1 MTADR
6 LHQVP
11 APDSPWGS
19 LGMVTES
26 LKSGTPPLRG
36 SRPTGR
42 HEAMP
47 RYRSTVFVSQ
57 SCPRLALFA
66 PLRLGEPFG
75 KARDT
80 AARRFEVGDRARP
93 RVQIL
98 HHPTSRRSVGAD
110 QGVRPTQHNLPRT
123 SATFSR
129 KPAALHDPL
138 TVKVVTGD
146 TACLFRGASC
156 YVNAG
161 LVPND
166 YRLEPVRWLHERW
179 SADERRVMLHVFR

>member
-26 LKSGTPPLRG
+26 LKSGTPRCADHG
-36 SRPTGR
+36 RPGVMRQCPGTD
-42 HEAMP
+42 P
-47 RYRSTVFVSQ
+47 RYLYPNRAPALRSLRPCVLASHLGRPGT
-57 SCPRLALFA
+57 PRLAGLRLETAPGQGYRFCITQQADGASARTRESA
-66 PLRLGEPFG
+66 PLNTSCRELQRLSVASP
-75 KARDT
+75 
-80 AARRFEVGDRARP
+80 P
-93 RVQIL
+93 RCTI
-98 HHPTSRRSVGAD
+98 R
-110 QGVRPTQHNLPRT
+110 
-123 SATFSR
+123 
-129 KPAALHDPL
+129 